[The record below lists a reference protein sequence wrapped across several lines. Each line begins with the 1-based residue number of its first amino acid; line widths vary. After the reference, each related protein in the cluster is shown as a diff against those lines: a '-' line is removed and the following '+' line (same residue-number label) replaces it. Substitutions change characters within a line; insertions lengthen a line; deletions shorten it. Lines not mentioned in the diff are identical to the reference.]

1 LAPTVTILEN
11 TIGDIVWTRVGVG
24 LYNGYLLGG
33 FVNQNN
39 NYLMI
44 NNPISSLSVVE
55 LKWGTIDDININTYD
70 TTFVSTD
77 GLLSFNTIEI
87 RVYP

>member
-1 LAPTVTILEN
+1 
-11 TIGDIVWTRVGVG
+11 
-24 LYNGYLLGG
+24 
-33 FVNQNN
+33 
-39 NYLMI
+39 MI